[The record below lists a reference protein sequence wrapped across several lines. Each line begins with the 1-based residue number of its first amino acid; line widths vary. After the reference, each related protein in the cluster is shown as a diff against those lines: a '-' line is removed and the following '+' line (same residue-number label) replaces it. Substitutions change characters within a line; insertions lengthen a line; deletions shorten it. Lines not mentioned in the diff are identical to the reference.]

1 MNREDTQPLSSTDEQ
16 TVSAHPQDK
25 AELADRAAD
34 AATQL
39 YVNNEHA
46 ERKRRFDVALARA
59 NGSR

>member
-1 MNREDTQPLSSTDEQ
+1 MNREDTQPQPLTDEPRL
-16 TVSAHPQDK
+16 TAHPQDK

-39 YVNNEHA
+39 YVSNEHA

-59 NGSR
+59 TGSQ